1 MGAGGTEDTLNLKV
15 ANVDEAMKS
24 MGTWLDASTTNPAST
39 TLATTP
45 LAGSTSVILKP
56 GSWFAGNANVANAG
70 YNLVDYEN
78 IRLYD
83 SGNKEVV
90 VRIAGGSGYNS
101 VSDAVTRA
109 SRGDVI
115 FVADFKE
122 VITTTTTASVTTTA
136 VSTTAMDSSVT
147 VDAGL
152 RVLFD
157 EARTTALASGVV
169 NTVNMSDS
177 VKSGATKFFAGE
189 SAGSRVLEVL
199 GSTSVNV
206 NGSSLNDII
215 IGNKA
220 SNTINGSGGNDF
232 IFGGNGADTIIGGA
246 GDDYLVGGSGARQTA
261 WRYTSNETL
270 PFESAATFVA
280 NDYFALKRNSN
291 TMSWADEFAT
301 GDKVIYNFS
310 GGDSIKY
317 LANGALSTATAV
329 NLSDAQSLYV
339 IVDKTSSAESK
350 VFFALSQADAL
361 AGKAINIT
369 SYGDAKSWG
378 ITLDSGLIQPSPVE
392 VTIFAAARA
401 TTP

>member
-1 MGAGGTEDTLNLKV
+1 MQRIGYFGAQ
-15 ANVDEAMKS
+15 
-24 MGTWLDASTTNPAST
+24 
-39 TLATTP
+39 
-45 LAGSTSVILKP
+45 
-56 GSWFAGNANVANAG
+56 
-70 YNLVDYEN
+70 
-78 IRLYD
+78 
-83 SGNKEVV
+83 
-90 VRIAGGSGYNS
+90 
-101 VSDAVTRA
+101 
-109 SRGDVI
+109 
-115 FVADFKE
+115 
-122 VITTTTTASVTTTA
+122 
-136 VSTTAMDSSVT
+136 
-147 VDAGL
+147 
-152 RVLFD
+152 
-157 EARTTALASGVV
+157 
-169 NTVNMSDS
+169 
-177 VKSGATKFFAGE
+177 KFFAGE

-378 ITLDSGLIQPSPVE
+378 ITLDSGFDTTKSSGSDYLCGGTGNDTLMATGVSGSLLAPSATNLNTGKDSLTMNGGSGNDNFVLFGNTGQINIFGGSGSDKMQLNE
-392 VTIFAAARA
+392 NFMDIVGANKGARYVDFSASQDDIFATINNSNLSKISA
-401 TTP
+401 TTSLESFFNSNGVTLSQLVSPPLPIVDGAGENGNYTKMTDSQFVSTYRVYIDSSDSISVSDLINLHNAHAA